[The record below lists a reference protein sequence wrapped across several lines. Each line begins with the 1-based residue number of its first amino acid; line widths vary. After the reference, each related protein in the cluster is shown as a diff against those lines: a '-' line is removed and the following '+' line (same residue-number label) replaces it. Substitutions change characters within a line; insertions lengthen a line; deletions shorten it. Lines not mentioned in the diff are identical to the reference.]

1 MYLQELRQQNGIDR
15 SAPYFQVCYDIVDAT
30 LNSWKKAHDAVAARR
45 FKDTKP
51 TFIDVDT
58 HRYFTTL
65 VKEALK
71 DVDDRQVRWWG
82 CNTYPSELLAYAVL
96 ERWLAVEQAHTK

>member
-1 MYLQELRQQNGIDR
+1 MYLQDLRQNGVDR
-15 SAPYFQVCYDIVDAT
+15 SVGYFQVCFDIADAT

-45 FKDTKP
+45 FKDTNP

-65 VKEALK
+65 VREALK
-71 DVDDRQVRWWG
+71 DVEDCQVRCWG
-82 CNTYPSELLAYAVL
+82 RNSYPSESLAYAVL
-96 ERWLAVEQAHTK
+96 ERWLAIEKAYTK